1 MGLLEAVV
9 GRDSAI
15 NVPNS
20 VIGIAFYSLQ
30 ALLGAAPLR
39 PTCPHIHNVAPLC
52 PPAPS
57 VCPHPCLCV
66 PNASPSPS
74 V

>member
-20 VIGIAFYSLQ
+20 VIGIGFYSLQ
-30 ALLGAAPLR
+30 ALLGA
-39 PTCPHIHNVAPLC
+39 THG
-52 PPAPS
+52 
-57 VCPHPCLCV
+57 V
-66 PNASPSPS
+66 PNLSP
-74 V
+74 